1 MWTLPFLLAC
11 KRVAFDLDVD
21 LFPGGDEPAAF
32 PEASPFELALF
43 DERPEA
49 TVPAFLDLEELGPVL
64 VADRLLRADDDG
76 FLQVEVTSLALD
88 LDAPVDLTFEVSSG
102 TARWLVL
109 GGEGG
114 GEVPSCSVRLA
125 PDAQPAALASALTD
139 CLRDTTDAHGG
150 PDDFAM
156 SVVAATADDDWAVTM
171 ELSFGTD
178 RPVDVLCTGALAVDD
193 ALREQAGTTEIVI
206 EELGLAGYAAAQDE
220 GAAVV
225 AFANVWADDGAP
237 AVAGASGGVRVAAGE
252 GRFVGERVEPAA
264 SVPASITFGG
274 AVGAVDV
281 WPADWAATAMD
292 TLLADGF
299 LETCDVRVHD
309 AAPNRTFVELAL
321 VGSGEAVR

>member
-114 GEVPSCSVRLA
+114 GEVR
-125 PDAQPAALASALTD
+125 PARCGSRPTRSRPRWRPRSPTA
-139 CLRDTTDAHGG
+139 C
-150 PDDFAM
+150 
-156 SVVAATADDDWAVTM
+156 ATPPT
-171 ELSFGTD
+171 
-178 RPVDVLCTGALAVDD
+178 PTGA
-193 ALREQAGTTEIVI
+193 QTTS
-206 EELGLAGYAAAQDE
+206 
-220 GAAVV
+220 
-225 AFANVWADDGAP
+225 P
-237 AVAGASGGVRVAAGE
+237 
-252 GRFVGERVEPAA
+252 
-264 SVPASITFGG
+264 
-274 AVGAVDV
+274 
-281 WPADWAATAMD
+281 
-292 TLLADGF
+292 
-299 LETCDVRVHD
+299 
-309 AAPNRTFVELAL
+309 
-321 VGSGEAVR
+321 